1 MILAP
6 NSAGGLSQIDNQKE
20 MDEGCHIQ
28 ISFDK
33 SGTLFLVLE
42 SSPLKIGGGYRV
54 TLWSLT
60 KYNVLEMISS
70 MDLELQ
76 CPCLDLFFQPRTQL
90 DILNAQRSAG

>member
-6 NSAGGLSQIDNQKE
+6 NSTSAGLSQIENGVKRAG
-20 MDEGCHIQ
+20 DEGCHIEL
-28 ISFDK
+28 SFDK
-33 SGTLFLVLE
+33 SGSLFLVLE

-60 KYNVLEMISS
+60 KHNVLEMISS

-76 CPCLDLFFQPRTQL
+76 CPCIDLCFMPRAQH
-90 DILNAQRSAG
+90 DVLNA